1 MKRCPDCGAELRDEA
16 RFCPQCMTVLNEKI
30 FRPSYGG
37 KRRWIYIA
45 VTLATAALLMGAT
58 YLAEYLINGA

>member
-16 RFCPQCMTVLNEKI
+16 RFCPQCMTVLNKKVSP
-30 FRPSYGG
+30 PSYGG
-37 KRRWIYIA
+37 KQRWIYIA
-45 VTLATAALLMGAT
+45 ATLATAALLIGAT